1 MTFFNSKT
9 NGNTN
14 WPEGNANG
22 CDNYEEIANNDK
34 DSSNLSKTGS
44 FKSSAEGF
52 LKHAA
57 CYGFGDV
64 DFNKLIWEWLMDLTE
79 HFNVTKAATC
89 NISEFLMDIIQI
101 DC

>member
-1 MTFFNSKT
+1 MNFFNSKT

-14 WPEGNANG
+14 YPEGNANG

-34 DSSNLSKTGS
+34 NSSNLSKTDS

-52 LKHAA
+52 LKDAA
-57 CYGFGDV
+57 YYGFGDV
-64 DFNKLIWEWLMDLTE
+64 DFNKLIRERLMHLTE
-79 HFNVTKAATC
+79 QFNVTKAATC
-89 NISEFLMDIIQI
+89 KISEFLWGIIQI

>member
-1 MTFFNSKT
+1 MNFFNSKT

-14 WPEGNANG
+14 CPEGNPNV

-34 DSSNLSKTGS
+34 DSSNLSKSDS

-52 LKHAA
+52 LKDGAY
-57 CYGFGDV
+57 YGFGDV
-64 DFNKLIWEWLMDLTE
+64 DFNKLIRERLMDLTE
-79 HFNVTKAATC
+79 HFNVTKAATFK
-89 NISEFLMDIIQI
+89 ISELLMDIIQI